1 MTAAMTHAFDLV
13 IRDGAVIDGTGSD
26 PRETDV
32 AVKDGKIAAIGKFAG
47 SGAEEIDARGQIV
60 TPGFVDIHTHYDGQ
74 ASWGAQLSPTSWH
87 GVTTVV
93 MGNCGV
99 GFAPCRPGD
108 HDMLIRLMEGVE
120 DIPGVVLT
128 EGLEWNW
135 ETFPEFLAALEA
147 RQHDIDFA
155 VQAPHGPLRVYVM
168 GERGADREPAT
179 AEEIARM
186 GELAREAVEAGAI
199 GFSTSRTLNHR
210 TSDGKPTPTLTAEAD
225 ELVGIAN
232 GLGRAKRGVL
242 QVVSDFKDRTQEMA
256 MLRRM
261 VAESGRPL
269 SISLVQDDRAPDA
282 WRWIL
287 DQIDAANADGLEMRA
302 QVCGRPVGLLFGLE
316 LTHNPFSAHA
326 AFREIAHLP
335 LDRKVAA
342 LRDPGLRRRLLA
354 GKPEGDDRFAR
365 FYLANFSKMFLL
377 ADPPNYEPLMED
389 SIAATAKR
397 RGLTP
402 AELALDHM
410 LERDGKG
417 MLYFPVLNYAKGS
430 LEPSFEMMGRPN
442 TVLGLG
448 DGGAHVGTICDASFT
463 TSMLT
468 FWTRDRKRGP
478 KLDLPWVIKAHT
490 QETARAVGL
499 SDRGLLRPGYRADIN
514 VIDYDR
520 LVLRAPEVAHDLPAG
535 GRRLIQRADGYTAT
549 ICAGEITYRDGR
561 ATGKLPGRLVRGAQA
576 APVLQAAE

>member
-1 MTAAMTHAFDLV
+1 MAHAFDLV
-13 IRDGAVIDGTGSD
+13 TRSGVVVDGTGAA
-26 PRETDV
+26 PREADV
-32 AVKDGKIAAIGKFAG
+32 AVRNGRIAEVGKVSG
-47 SGAEEIDARGQIV
+47 SGSEEIDARGQIV

-74 ASWGAQLSPTSWH
+74 ATWAGELSPSSWH
-87 GVTTVV
+87 GVTTCV

-135 ETFPEFLAALEA
+135 ETFPQFLAALEA
-147 RQHDIDFA
+147 REHDIDFA

-179 AEEIARM
+179 PEEIAQM
-186 GELAREAVEAGAI
+186 AELAKEAVEAGAI

-232 GLGRAKRGVL
+232 GLGRARRGVL
-242 QVVSDFKDRTQEMA
+242 QVVSDFKDKQTEMA

-261 VAESGRPL
+261 VSESGRPL

-287 DQIDAANADGLEMRA
+287 DQINAANADGLEMRA
-302 QVCGRPVGLLFGLE
+302 QVCGRPIGLLFGLE
-316 LTHNPFSAHA
+316 LTHNPFSAHPE
-326 AFREIAHLP
+326 FREIAKLP
-335 LDRKVAA
+335 LDQKVAR
-342 LRDPGLRRRLLA
+342 LRDPEFRARLLA
-354 GKPEGDDRFAR
+354 GRPEGDDRFAR
-365 FYLANFSKMFLL
+365 FYLANFGKMFLL
-377 ADPPNYEPLMED
+377 DDPPNYEPLMED
-389 SIAATAKR
+389 SIAAVAKR
-397 RGLTP
+397 RGVAPT
-402 AELALDHM
+402 ELALDHM
-410 LERDGKG
+410 LTRGGRG
-417 MLYFPVLNYAKGS
+417 MLYFPVLNYAAGS
-430 LEPSFEMMGRPN
+430 LDPSFEMMNRAD

-463 TSMLT
+463 TTMLT
-468 FWTRDRKRGP
+468 YWTRDRKRGP

-490 QETARAVGL
+490 QDTARAVGL
-499 SDRGLLRPGYRADIN
+499 LDRGQLRPGYRADIN
-514 VIDYDR
+514 IIDYDR
-520 LVLRAPEVAHDLPAG
+520 LTLRAPEVAHDLPAG
-535 GRRLIQRADGYTAT
+535 GRRLIQRADGYVAT
-549 ICAGEITYRDGR
+549 IVGGKITYRDGQS
-561 ATGKLPGRLVRGAQA
+561 TGNLPGRLVRGAQA
-576 APVLQAAE
+576 APMLLAAE

>member
-1 MTAAMTHAFDLV
+1 MAHAFDLV
-13 IRDGAVIDGTGSD
+13 IRNGVVIDGSGGA
-26 PRETDV
+26 PCEADV
-32 AVKDGKIAAIGKFAG
+32 AIKDGRIAEIGKAAG
-47 SGAEEIDARGQIV
+47 LGREEIDAKGQIV

-74 ASWGAQLSPTSWH
+74 ATWGAQLSPTSWH
-87 GVTTVV
+87 GVTTCV

-120 DIPGVVLT
+120 DIPGVVLA
-128 EGLEWNW
+128 EGLAWNW
-135 ETFPEFLAALEA
+135 ETFPEFLAALESRA
-147 RQHDIDFA
+147 HDIDFA

-168 GERGADREPAT
+168 GRRGADREPAT
-179 AEEIARM
+179 PAEIAQM
-186 GELAREAVEAGAI
+186 AELAKQAVEAGAI

-242 QVVSDFKDRTQEMA
+242 QVVSDFKDRKAEIAT
-256 MLRRM
+256 LRRM

-287 DQIDAANADGLEMRA
+287 GQINAANADGLEMRA

-316 LTHNPFSAHA
+316 LTHNPFSAHP
-326 AFREIAHLP
+326 AFREIAKLP
-335 LDRKVAA
+335 LDQKLAR
-342 LRDPGLRRRLLA
+342 LRDPEFRTRLLT

-365 FYLANFSKMFLL
+365 FDLANFGKMFLL
-377 ADPPNYEPLMED
+377 EDPPNYEPLMED
-389 SIAATAKR
+389 SIAAVAKR
-397 RGLTP
+397 RSVAP

-410 LERDGKG
+410 LTNAGKG
-417 MLYFPVLNYAKGS
+417 MLYFPLLNYASGS
-430 LEPSFEMMGRPN
+430 LDPSFEMMN
-442 TVLGLG
+442 SADTVLGLG

-478 KLDLPWVIKAHT
+478 KLDLPWVVKAHT
-490 QETARAVGL
+490 RETARAVGL
-499 SDRGLLRPGYRADIN
+499 NDRGLLQPGYRADIN

-520 LVLRAPEVAHDLPAG
+520 LRLRAPEVAYDLPAG
-535 GRRLIQRADGYTAT
+535 GRRLIQRAEGYAAT
-549 ICAGEITYRDGR
+549 IVAGEIVYLNGKP
-561 ATGKLPGRLVRGAQA
+561 TGKLPGRLVRGAQP
-576 APVLQAAE
+576 APVRQAAE